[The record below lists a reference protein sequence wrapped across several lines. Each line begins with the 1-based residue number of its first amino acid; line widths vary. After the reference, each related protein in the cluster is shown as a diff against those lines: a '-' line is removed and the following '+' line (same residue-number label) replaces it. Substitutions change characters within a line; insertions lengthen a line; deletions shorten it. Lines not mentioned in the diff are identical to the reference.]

1 MFYLLVDINDYKIY
15 ATRNIKKIKYI
26 YLLTFVLFII
36 GLLFINKTFKYYE
49 YYNVSLEYKEK
60 YLNMYVLTN
69 DLKTITK
76 NNKIKIDNKVFAYT
90 INSISEENI
99 YLNEN
104 YYKQIKIKIGKN
116 NLKENEIVKAKIV
129 ISEDSLIKYVFKTVW
144 R

>member
-116 NLKENEIVKAKIV
+116 NLKENEIVKARIV

>member
-104 YYKQIKIKIGKN
+104 YYKQIKIGKN
-116 NLKENEIVKAKIV
+116 NLKENEIVKARIV

>member
-76 NNKIKIDNKVFAYT
+76 NNKIK
-90 INSISEENI
+90 
-99 YLNEN
+99 
-104 YYKQIKIKIGKN
+104 
-116 NLKENEIVKAKIV
+116 
-129 ISEDSLIKYVFKTVW
+129 
-144 R
+144 